1 MFLEGGIVE
10 TESLIGISLAIAGNI
25 LISFALNI
33 QKLAHNQLSHETYEK
48 RTACF
53 YSSSNSTSSFDSTK
67 DILNCDNHHHHHKLS
82 DETEYLQSKTW
93 WLGIILLIL
102 GEMGNFLAYGF
113 APASTI
119 ATLGITTLVSNAIL
133 APCLLNEQF
142 RTRDFFGVLFAV
154 CGAAAV
160 VWSSKS
166 HDIKLSPELV
176 VAYLTQMRSF
186 LFYIITISLIIFLSL
201 ISPQYGAS
209 NIFIDL
215 GIVALYGAYTV
226 LSTKSL
232 SSLVNLTLYNLFTYP
247 ISYILIIVLIFTAIM
262 QIKYLNKALQRFDGV
277 AVIPTQFVLFTIS
290 AIIGS
295 AVIYHDFDNDDIGNL
310 IKFTIGCTIEF
321 FGVFLITTNRRKEN
335 QHLSSPNLQ
344 STSIIIHS
352 PPPSI
357 HITDPLN
364 NNNNNNN
371 NNNIPSVTTPLLNPH
386 YDDVEHQSIHSGR
399 RSSIIGGIS
408 LHSHLTTQEGDN

>member
-1 MFLEGGIVE
+1 M
-10 TESLIGISLAIAGNI
+10 I
-25 LISFALNI
+25 LS
-33 QKLAHNQLSHETYEK
+33 
-48 RTACF
+48 
-53 YSSSNSTSSFDSTK
+53 
-67 DILNCDNHHHHHKLS
+67 
-82 DETEYLQSKTW
+82 
-93 WLGIILLIL
+93 
-102 GEMGNFLAYGF
+102 MVAYGF

-142 RTRDFFGVLFAV
+142 RTRDLFGVLFAV

-176 VAYLTQMRSF
+176 VEYLTQMRSF
-186 LFYIITISLIIFLSL
+186 LFYIITISLITLLTILS
-201 ISPQYGAS
+201 PKYGSS

-215 GIVALYGAYTV
+215 GIVALYGSYTV

-232 SSLVNLTLYNLFTYP
+232 SSLVNLTLYNLFTYS
-247 ISYILIIVLIFTAIM
+247 ISYILIFVLVFTAVM

-295 AVIYHDFDNDDIGNL
+295 AVIYRDFDDDNVENL
-310 IKFTIGCTIEF
+310 IKFIIGCMIEF
-321 FGVFLITTNRRKEN
+321 FGVFLITSNRRKEID
-335 QHLSSPNLQ
+335 HSLPPPHLQ
-344 STSIIIHS
+344 SASIVIHS

-357 HITDPLN
+357 HIADHPHHP
-364 NNNNNNN
+364 
-371 NNNIPSVTTPLLNPH
+371 IVSSTTPLLNPH
-386 YDDVEHQSIHSGR
+386 YDDIEHQSITTTSATSGR

-408 LHSHLTTQEGDN
+408 LHSQLTAKEGDT

>member
-1 MFLEGGIVE
+1 
-10 TESLIGISLAIAGNI
+10 
-25 LISFALNI
+25 
-33 QKLAHNQLSHETYEK
+33 
-48 RTACF
+48 
-53 YSSSNSTSSFDSTK
+53 
-67 DILNCDNHHHHHKLS
+67 
-82 DETEYLQSKTW
+82 YLQSKTW

-186 LFYIITISLIIFLSL
+186 LFYIITISLIVFLSL

-247 ISYILIIVLIFTAIM
+247 ISYILIIVLVFTAIM

-295 AVIYHDFDNDDIGNL
+295 AVIYHDFDNDDIGNF
-310 IKFTIGCTIEF
+310 IKFIIGCTIEF
-321 FGVFLITTNRRKEN
+321 FGVFLITSNRRKEN
-335 QHLSSPNLQ
+335 QHSSSPNLQ

-357 HITDPLN
+357 HVTDQS
-364 NNNNNNN
+364 NNNN
-371 NNNIPSVTTPLLNPH
+371 NNNIPSITTPLLNPH
-386 YDDVEHQSIHSGR
+386 YDDVEHQSIYSGR